1 MPQSDELVPRLAEGV
16 RLLGAYD
23 SPGLTKPKFIAERPD
38 GQVVLLSA
46 LLYVTATFLDGSP
59 LDLVATKVSESSE
72 RPLNAVEVAYLAE
85 TKLLPL
91 GLVVTTPQGLTEA
104 PSAPKAAP
112 ILGMAGAALLPG
124 KAVRVIA
131 WCLHPLF
138 WWPVIVVVLVF
149 TVLADVWAFL
159 TQPVLNSLGVMLLH
173 PAYLLG
179 AFGLLASATLF
190 HEFGHA
196 AACRYGG
203 GKPGAIG
210 AGVYMFFPA
219 FYTDV
224 TDSYRLSRRARIRV
238 DLGGVYFNC
247 LWIIGAAVVYRFH
260 PYPPA
265 LVILAFSNLTIIQQL
280 LPIVRLDGYWVLSD
294 LVGVPDLF
302 ARIRPAFRSIRHWR
316 KPTDLTWKATI
327 IVTTW
332 VIVIVPLLLGG
343 MFLTIKRMPSFMES
357 SYHLLLKYYSTATV
371 SYDHRQWSALALAGV
386 MMAFLCLPVAGFSI
400 MFYRMGRTMGTVVVA
415 KMPKRYRPEHMLREP
430 PSFNEE
436 EPYVMT
442 LLRTPRQPL
451 RMTRA
456 YMPPRPL
463 PYKRKPT
470 EPGYWPAP
478 KKLEWWEMTPEEE
491 EAAHWDFIRRGFR
504 PPPPKSMDLT
514 PLYPEPDPQDSE
526 AGPLK

>member
-23 SPGLTKPKFIAERPD
+23 SQGLTKPKFIAQRAD

-59 LDLVATKVSESSE
+59 LDLVATKVSEQAE

-85 TKLLPL
+85 TKLIPL
-91 GLVVTTPQGLTEA
+91 GLVVTTSEGPLEV
-104 PSAPKAAP
+104 PRAAP
-112 ILGMAGAALLPG
+112 ILGMAGKPLLPTR
-124 KAVRVIA
+124 AVRVIA
-131 WCLHPLF
+131 WCLQPLF
-138 WWPVIVVVLVF
+138 WWPVVVVVLVA

-179 AFGLLASATLF
+179 AFGLLAFATLF

-196 AACRYGG
+196 TACRYAG

-224 TDSYRLSRRARIRV
+224 TDSYRLSRRARLRV
-238 DLGGVYFNC
+238 DLGGVYFNTI
-247 LWIIGAAVVYRFH
+247 WIVGAAFVYHFH

-302 ARIRPAFRSIRHWR
+302 SRIRPALRSIRHWT

-327 IVTTW
+327 IVTAW
-332 VIVIVPLLLGG
+332 VVVIVPLLLGG
-343 MFLTIKRMPSFMES
+343 MVLTIKRMPSFMEG
-357 SYHLLLKYYSTATV
+357 SYHSFLNYYHTANV
-371 SYDHRQWSALALAGV
+371 SVAHDRWSAVALAGV
-386 MMAFLCLPVAGFSI
+386 MMLFLCLPVLGFTI
-400 MFYRMGRTMGTVVVA
+400 MFVRTGRMVGTVVVA
-415 KMPKRYRPEHMLREP
+415 KWPKPYHPVHMMREP
-430 PSFNEE
+430 PSVDEE

-442 LLRTPRQPL
+442 LLHPPRAPIRFTRTYL
-451 RMTRA
+451 
-456 YMPPRPL
+456 PPRPL
-463 PYKRKPT
+463 PR
-470 EPGYWPAP
+470 EPRPIDPSWPAP
-478 KKLEWWEMTPEEE
+478 KKYEWWEVPPGEQEEWFWRKE
-491 EAAHWDFIRRGFR
+491 RGLR
-504 PPPPKSMDLT
+504 PPPRPYHPGGIIT
-514 PLYPEPDPQDSE
+514 PWNKEDEPSE
-526 AGPLK
+526 EPSE